1 MLEVSDNVQLE
12 RSIFFSANERKK
24 KNGHLIYIR
33 TIRIWNTPSDE
44 LNLGMNNVDDF
55 KHALM
60 CYYSTAL

>member
-24 KNGHLIYIR
+24 ENGHLIYIR
-33 TIRIWNTPSDE
+33 TLRIWNTLSDE